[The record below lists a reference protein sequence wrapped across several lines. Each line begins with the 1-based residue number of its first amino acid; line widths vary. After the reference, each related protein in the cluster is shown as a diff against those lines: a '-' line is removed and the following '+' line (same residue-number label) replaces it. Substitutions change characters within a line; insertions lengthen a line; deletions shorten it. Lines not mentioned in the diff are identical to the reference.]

1 MKNDNIQSLLVSLE
15 KELTT
20 SRDDSG
26 KYGVIVSSQDSV
38 IEIEGLIGL
47 KMGEL
52 VKIKDTSIQAL
63 VLGLEKDRA
72 SALILQPNSTIK
84 E

>member
-20 SRDDSG
+20 SHDDSG

-38 IEIEGLIGL
+38 IEIE
-47 KMGEL
+47 
-52 VKIKDTSIQAL
+52 
-63 VLGLEKDRA
+63 
-72 SALILQPNSTIK
+72 
-84 E
+84 